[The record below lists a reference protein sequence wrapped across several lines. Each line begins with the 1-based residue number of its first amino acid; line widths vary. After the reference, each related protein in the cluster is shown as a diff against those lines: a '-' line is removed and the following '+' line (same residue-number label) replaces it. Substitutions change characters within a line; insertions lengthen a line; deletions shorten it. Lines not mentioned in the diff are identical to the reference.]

1 MKQGVWRKA
10 ARAAV
15 PHTIPVMTGYLFLG
29 MAFGILL
36 RQKGYGPGWAGLM
49 SLAVYAGSLQFVGVE
64 LLCSGASWLQAAVMT
79 AMVNARHLFYG
90 LSLIGPLR
98 EIKGAKKRYMVFAMS
113 DETYSLLC
121 SVQPPEGVDR
131 GWFLFFV
138 ALLDQAYWVAGSVAG
153 GFLGEALP
161 FDTTGIDFAMTALF
175 VVIFLNQW
183 KEAGSR
189 GLRGRAPALLGVG
202 ASAVCLMVFGSDGF
216 LLPAMGSILV
226 VLLASRKTLC
236 RKTGEEERS

>member
-1 MKQGVWRKA
+1 MKASGWKKA

-36 RQKGYGPGWAGLM
+36 REKGYGPGWAGLM

-64 LLCSGASWLQAAVMT
+64 LLCAGASWLQAAVMT

-90 LSLIGPLR
+90 LSLVGPLR
-98 EIKGAKKRYMVFAMS
+98 SIRGAKKQYMIFAMS

-121 SVQPPEGVDR
+121 SAQPPEGVDR

-183 KEAGSR
+183 KEAGKQ
-189 GLRGRAPALLGVG
+189 GLRGRAPALIGVG
-202 ASAVCLMVFGSDGF
+202 ASVVCLAVFGPDAF
-216 LLPAMGSILV
+216 LLPAMGSILA
-226 VLLASRKTLC
+226 VLLLSRRALSA
-236 RKTGEEERS
+236 KTGKEE